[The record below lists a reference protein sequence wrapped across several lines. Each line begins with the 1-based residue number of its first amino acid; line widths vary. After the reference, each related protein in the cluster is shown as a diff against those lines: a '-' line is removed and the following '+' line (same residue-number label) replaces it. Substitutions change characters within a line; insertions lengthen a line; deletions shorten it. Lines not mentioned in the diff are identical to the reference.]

1 MKHDHERPLT
11 KFTSLSCGTYNLPL
25 HERTLIMGILNVT
38 PDSFSDGGHY
48 NQLDAAMRH
57 AERLVKDGT
66 DIIDV
71 GGESTRPGSQL
82 VSAEQELERIIP
94 IIERLSRDIDV
105 PISVDTY
112 KARVADEALRA
123 GAHIINDVWG
133 AKKDSEMAAVAAKW
147 NVPIILM
154 HNREQMEYQDFF
166 PDYIEDLQESIQLAL
181 AAGVSEEMIV
191 LDPGIGFAKT
201 LQQNLEAMRRLD
213 DLVALG
219 YPVLLGTSRKS
230 MIGKVLDLPVE
241 ERLEGT
247 IATVALGIEKGCHI
261 MRVHDVKAIKRTA
274 TMMDAMKKGARY
286 NG

>member
-1 MKHDHERPLT
+1 
-11 KFTSLSCGTYNLPL
+11 
-25 HERTLIMGILNVT
+25 MGILNVT

-57 AERLVKDGT
+57 AERLVKDGA

-181 AAGVSEEMIV
+181 AAGVSDEMIV

>member
-57 AERLVKDGT
+57 AERLVKDGA